1 MMTHDELSGTGT
13 AAVTGGAV
21 DSGSDDKSPGLAA
34 LLEYVDWN
42 EAQHRNRLVGR
53 CAPQPCVL
61 GASAFT
67 FHWDIGATT
76 PWQPALRVRL
86 AVGQAKVQIALDSI
100 APLFGGMALPLDE
113 LPGVALRTLAAQAA
127 QEAIA
132 AIEAASGAAVAIDE
146 VERCD
151 EASGAAVGLPFF
163 LEDRATG
170 VRVRGT
176 LSEDATALAASLC
189 ARWPQAR
196 ATIERVPL
204 RCRFVAGHL
213 RLTFR
218 EIQGIST
225 GDLLLINRAAQTTE
239 GIGIAL
245 TVAGS
250 ALTLMRGQAR
260 GDTVQIMDDTGFEE
274 GMAETIEPPT
284 WSDERTGDAARAT
297 GDARTHAAAGDPEQ
311 GDPAAGE
318 PDPFDSI
325 ELPLAFELG
334 EQTLTLGDL
343 GSIAP
348 GYVFRLPQ
356 TVSETSI
363 AIRLNGRVV
372 GNGQLVALGDALGV
386 RVTRFLQP

>member
-1 MMTHDELSGTGT
+1 MMTRDEVSGTGAGDTVGT
-13 AAVTGGAV
+13 AGLAGGDTDIDSDV
-21 DSGSDDKSPGLAA
+21 DSGGLAA

-42 EAQHRNRLVGR
+42 KAQHRNRLVGR
-53 CAPQPCVL
+53 CAPQPCLL
-61 GASAFT
+61 GASAFV
-67 FHWDIGATT
+67 FHWDIGAPT
-76 PWQPALRVRL
+76 PWRPALKVRL
-86 AVGQAKVQIALDSI
+86 AVGGASVQIELDSI
-100 APLFGGMALPLDE
+100 APLFGSMALPFGE
-113 LPGVALRTLAAQAA
+113 MPGIALRTLAAQAA
-127 QEAIA
+127 AEAIA
-132 AIEAASGAAVAIDE
+132 AIEAASGAAVAIEE
-146 VERCD
+146 VELRGEPSD
-151 EASGAAVGLPFF
+151 AAAGLPFF
-163 LEDRATG
+163 LEDSASG

-176 LSEDATALAASLC
+176 LSDEAAGLAASLC

-196 ATIERVPL
+196 STLERVPL
-204 RCRFVAGHL
+204 RCRFLAGHL

-225 GDLLLINRAAQTTE
+225 GDLLLINRVAQTTE
-239 GIGIAL
+239 GVGIAL

-260 GDTVQIMDDTGFEE
+260 GDTVQIMDDTGFEVE
-274 GMAETIEPPT
+274 GAETIEPPA
-284 WSDERTGDAARAT
+284 WSDERTGDAGT
-297 GDARTHAAAGDPEQ
+297 AAGDI
-311 GDPAAGE
+311 AADAAADE

-334 EQTLTLGDL
+334 EQTLTLGEL

-356 TVSETSI
+356 PVAETSI

-372 GNGQLVALGDALGV
+372 GSGQLVALGDALGV

>member
-1 MMTHDELSGTGT
+1 MMTRDELSGTST
-13 AAVTGGAV
+13 ADLTGGGL
-21 DSGSDDKSPGLAA
+21 DSKSDGGLDGGLDGESVSLAA

-42 EAQHRNRLVGR
+42 QARHRNRLVGR
-53 CAPQPCVL
+53 CAPQPCVI
-61 GASAFT
+61 GASAFA
-67 FHWDIGATT
+67 FHWDIGAPTL
-76 PWQPALRVRL
+76 WRPALRVRL
-86 AVGQAKVQIALDSI
+86 AVGEAKVQIELDSV
-100 APLFGGMALPLDE
+100 APLFGGVALPLAE
-113 LPGVALRTLAAQAA
+113 LPGIALRTLAAQAA

-132 AIEAASGAAVAIDE
+132 AIEAASGASVAIDE
-146 VERCD
+146 VELCG
-151 EASGAAVGLPFF
+151 EPSAAAAGLPFF
-163 LEDRATG
+163 LEDRASG

-176 LSEDATALAASLC
+176 FSGEAAGLAASLC

-196 ATIERVPL
+196 STLERVPL

-225 GDLLLINRAAQTTE
+225 GDLLLINRVAQTTE
-239 GIGIAL
+239 GVGIAL

-284 WSDERTGDAARAT
+284 WSDERTGDT
-297 GDARTHAAAGDPEQ
+297 GVAAGDVAA
-311 GDPAAGE
+311 DAAAGE

-325 ELPLAFELG
+325 ELPLTFELG
-334 EQTLTLGDL
+334 EQTLTLGEL